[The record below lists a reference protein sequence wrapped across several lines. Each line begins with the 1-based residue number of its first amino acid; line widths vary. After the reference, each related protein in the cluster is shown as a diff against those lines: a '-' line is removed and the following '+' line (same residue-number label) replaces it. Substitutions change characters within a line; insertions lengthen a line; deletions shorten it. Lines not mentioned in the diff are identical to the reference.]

1 MSLGDMLTVF
11 TCLDNSMQNRIFQDL
26 KKFQMKFNV
35 DKVPDFIDKVFC
47 LVSIRNCVMHC
58 NSLEILNRFYNP
70 KTHELRQKSDRK
82 KYLNMIKNLSIEKT
96 HDKS

>member
-58 NSLEILNRFYNP
+58 NSLEILNRFYNT
-70 KTHELRQKSDRK
+70 KTHELRKKSDRK

>member
-1 MSLGDMLTVF
+1 MLTVF

-35 DKVPDFIDKVFC
+35 DKVFC

-70 KTHELRQKSDRK
+70 KTHELRKKSDRK